1 MNPATCHLLGY
12 TKEELIGKPVSIIF
26 AEEEGR
32 MFQFFR
38 KPEKAEVPRA
48 QDTLRNR
55 ELTYK
60 TKDERLIPM
69 SFNASVLTDEAGNV
83 IGVVVGAKDITELRK
98 NRKIGTATIF

>member
-1 MNPATCHLLGY
+1 
-12 TKEELIGKPVSIIF
+12 
-26 AEEEGR
+26 

-60 TKDERLIPM
+60 TKDGRLIPM

-98 NRKIGTATIF
+98 NRKIENRDSDHFLKALLESFEMQINSYGE